1 MLLDPNEDGGDPVR
15 PTRAVGQPRVPRCTG
30 IRSTGEATAPAESFD
45 VLRGFETPNEGRAA
59 RKMPRRPAQSKSRCR
74 SAPAVPTRIVP
85 FPAVRVGGEPRA

>member
-45 VLRGFETPNEGRAA
+45 ALRGFGRPNKGRAA
-59 RKMPRRPAQSKSRCR
+59 RKMPRRPVQSKSRCR